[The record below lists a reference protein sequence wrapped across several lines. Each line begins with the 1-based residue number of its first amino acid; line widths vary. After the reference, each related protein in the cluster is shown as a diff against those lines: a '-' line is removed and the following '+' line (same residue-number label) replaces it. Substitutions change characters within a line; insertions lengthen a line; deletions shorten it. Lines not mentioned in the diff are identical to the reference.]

1 MNNKSTSKTKAIMSL
16 EVLDLIKDKQGERH
30 SKLQALCSLLDKA
43 VVRYIP
49 NNVPQNTIPRL
60 EECQFI
66 TTISELADEWHWHR
80 ATVRS
85 FLEKLEEL
93 GHREK
98 QPLAKCFIIQMT
110 CIDNSGLLTSE
121 VSRHFIFMMDYTTD
135 MWLSGKFDRKVIA
148 SLCEHIATCSMQHYE
163 ASVPERTLEMER
175 AAKNE
180 ILHAFIA
187 SLLQRIRKSPLVTQE
202 EDRLQQSI
210 CSVFIVSLSEDWEKL
225 LLFIEE
231 LPEVVLNGK
240 ASSFKLVSDEE
251 VALFQQVCENYRAF
265 YKIDMDYYQGLQKHM
280 KVPL

>member
-93 GHREK
+93 GHLE
-98 QPLAKCFIIQMT
+98 
-110 CIDNSGLLTSE
+110 NSHSQS
-121 VSRHFIFMMDYTTD
+121 VS
-135 MWLSGKFDRKVIA
+135 
-148 SLCEHIATCSMQHYE
+148 SL
-163 ASVPERTLEMER
+163 
-175 AAKNE
+175 K
-180 ILHAFIA
+180 
-187 SLLQRIRKSPLVTQE
+187 
-202 EDRLQQSI
+202 
-210 CSVFIVSLSEDWEKL
+210 
-225 LLFIEE
+225 
-231 LPEVVLNGK
+231 
-240 ASSFKLVSDEE
+240 
-251 VALFQQVCENYRAF
+251 
-265 YKIDMDYYQGLQKHM
+265 
-280 KVPL
+280 